1 MARGGDD
8 VRGARRPALSA
19 PWSDVAGR
27 AAGRRSC
34 GQGPQRWSP
43 HWTAPWPPH
52 RAQGSRRSR
61 GARHHRRVEGVGSS
75 SARSTRSS
83 SPWAAGAP
91 IPTWAPPRAGA
102 VIMGLS
108 PRRHRCQRLGLLN
121 PRQTLGAKEGSVPEA
136 SGHEAEEAPLPP
148 HGAPYQLNYCPL
160 VAGASVE
167 LYEWTV
173 DPAGERNLAG
183 TRPDLAG
190 VTPVPALRLGSQ
202 RSRADRPGLAPRGSR
217 RAGGRVRAPE
227 MRLRFDGRPRYRPH
241 LHHGV
246 DPARGGLGFLRA
258 RVLGPL
264 VLFQAGVQPNGV
276 RRVEQS
282 GTCSSAPIDL
292 ALHDRESCRN
302 APVASVALNTDLREQ
317 RASPTLVRRTDAE
330 RAARS
335 FLS

>member
-1 MARGGDD
+1 
-8 VRGARRPALSA
+8 
-19 PWSDVAGR
+19 
-27 AAGRRSC
+27 
-34 GQGPQRWSP
+34 
-43 HWTAPWPPH
+43 
-52 RAQGSRRSR
+52 
-61 GARHHRRVEGVGSS
+61 
-75 SARSTRSS
+75 
-83 SPWAAGAP
+83 
-91 IPTWAPPRAGA
+91 
-102 VIMGLS
+102 MGLS
-108 PRRHRCQRLGLLN
+108 PRRHRCQGLGLLN

-246 DPARGGLGFLRA
+246 DPARGGLGFVRA

-282 GTCSSAPIDL
+282 VPARVPPLRSTL

-302 APVASVALNTDLREQ
+302 ALVATVALYTDLREQ
-317 RASPTLVRRTDAE
+317 LASPTLVRRTDAE

-335 FLS
+335 FLT